1 MSTDIVS
8 VFRAPIEL
16 EEYWSEI
23 HQNIDSLDVKVQ
35 QVAERLL
42 PSYRDLQVK
51 VSSGMSSTFRF
62 FLQETLM
69 TCQNRFRG
77 TVLDGSDDLST
88 SLVVSWQ
95 TQEHQGRGPYA
106 AMSGLGRTTGRT
118 LHPDRKSTCPPC
130 HVTKAIKLTIK
141 SRGRLGNGLTV
152 QSCLVHR
159 YQVPARV
166 CRESQRYTTWSLT
179 ASFTTCC
186 AKEAII
192 TVGLLLNVLDS
203 SAISLTRCPA

>member
-118 LHPDRKSTCPPC
+118 LHPDRKSTCPP
-130 HVTKAIKLTIK
+130 VMSLKPSNSRSKAGEDWETASLCSRASSTDIK
-141 SRGRLGNGLTV
+141 SQLGCAENLSDTQRGYSQLHSQHAAQKRPSL
-152 QSCLVHR
+152 QW
-159 YQVPARV
+159 V
-166 CRESQRYTTWSLT
+166 C
-179 ASFTTCC
+179 C
-186 AKEAII
+186 
-192 TVGLLLNVLDS
+192 
-203 SAISLTRCPA
+203 